1 MKRIF
6 SWIVVIIAIIV
17 ISIILFITGKKHKVM
32 LINGEKG
39 VEVPSKVAYIV
50 DNQKAK
56 KIKSI
61 RANKKGVVYVKGINH
76 EITIKFKNAEGEEKE
91 ITKKFKA
98 RISQEE
104 IIDFAKMINNS
115 EDWIIYKELEQDED
129 E

>member
-6 SWIVVIIAIIV
+6 SWVVVIIAIIV
-17 ISIILFITGKKHKVM
+17 ISIVLFITGKKHKVM

-39 VEVPSKVAYIV
+39 VEVPSRVAYVV
-50 DNQKAK
+50 DNQKTK
-56 KIKSI
+56 KPKSI
-61 RANKKGVVYVKGINH
+61 RANKKGAVYVKGINH

-104 IIDFAKMINNS
+104 VIDFAKIIDNS

>member
-104 IIDFAKMINNS
+104 IIDFAKIIDNS

>member
-61 RANKKGVVYVKGINH
+61 KANKKGVVYVKGINH

-104 IIDFAKMINNS
+104 IIDFAKIIDNS
-115 EDWIIYKELEQDED
+115 EDWITYKELEQNED

>member
-17 ISIILFITGKKHKVM
+17 ICIVLFITGKKHKII

-50 DNQKAK
+50 DNQKSK

-76 EITIKFKNAEGEEKE
+76 EITIKFKNAEGKEKE

-104 IIDFAKMINNS
+104 VIDFAKMINNS

-129 E
+129 K